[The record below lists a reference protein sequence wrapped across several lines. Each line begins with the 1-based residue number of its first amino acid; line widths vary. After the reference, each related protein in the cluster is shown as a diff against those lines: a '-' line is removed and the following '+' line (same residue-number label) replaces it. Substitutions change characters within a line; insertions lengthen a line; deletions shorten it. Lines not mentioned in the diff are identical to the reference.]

1 MDHGVEMERIFVPT
15 NAPTTKSQNE
25 KKSKKITTKK
35 KKGPERLA
43 AAVLIYQKTDS
54 ERKKGKGKT
63 RFVEKEN
70 EKSEILS

>member
-1 MDHGVEMERIFVPT
+1 MDHGVEMERIFVPM
-15 NAPTTKSQNE
+15 NAPTTKSQKR
-25 KKSKKITTKK
+25 KKSKKITMKK
-35 KKGPERLA
+35 KEPERLA

>member
-1 MDHGVEMERIFVPT
+1 MHLPRRARRRRKARRSPRRRR
-15 NAPTTKSQNE
+15 
-25 KKSKKITTKK
+25 KK
-35 KKGPERLA
+35 PERLA
-43 AAVLIYQKTDS
+43 AAVLIHQKTDS

>member
-15 NAPTTKSQNE
+15 NAPTTKSQKR

-35 KKGPERLA
+35 KEPKRLA

-63 RFVEKEN
+63 RFVEKEY

>member
-15 NAPTTKSQNE
+15 NAPTTKSQKR

-35 KKGPERLA
+35 KEPKRLA

-63 RFVEKEN
+63 KFVEKEN
-70 EKSEILS
+70 ERSEIFS